1 MIKLQ
6 DALITDSLPLFMSD
20 DVRIQALAYAINRQ
34 VRKIIALADAAKVYD
49 DLQACREEALDM
61 IGYELRIPIY
71 KDSYDI
77 ETKRKMVSNALKYWT
92 QMGTVSAIEQLCS
105 DVFKSAKVIE
115 WFDYGGE
122 PGHFMIDLGGYRI
135 TQADVDKFVKDL
147 DTFKRL
153 SAHLDMLRIKLEMNL
168 TADDRLRYGILPI
181 TVGKKTIGLG
191 FPDCYEKRLYAG
203 VGGVSHGRKTIGLGH
218 PDMAENCTY
227 SGQVHLVTGRKTIGG
242 RK

>member
-49 DLQACREEALDM
+49 DLQAGREEALDM

-105 DVFKSAKVIE
+105 DVFKSDTVIE

-122 PGHFMIDLGGYRI
+122 PGHFMIDLGGYRS
-135 TQADVDKFVKDL
+135 TQADVDKFVKELKDAIRFMEAV
-147 DTFKRL
+147 DKGEV
-153 SAHLDMLRIKLEMNL
+153 KLEDPAL
-168 TADDRLRYGILPI
+168 L
-181 TVGKKTIGLG
+181 KK
-191 FPDCYEKRLYAG
+191 K
-203 VGGVSHGRKTIGLGH
+203 
-218 PDMAENCTY
+218 
-227 SGQVHLVTGRKTIGG
+227 
-242 RK
+242 

>member
-1 MIKLQ
+1 MIKLH
-6 DALITDSLPLFMSD
+6 DALITDSLPLFLSE
-20 DVRIQALAYAINRQ
+20 DVHVQALAYAINRQ
-34 VRKIIALADAAKVYD
+34 VKKIIAMADAARVYD
-49 DLQACREEALDM
+49 DLYACREEALDM

-77 ETKRKMVSNALKYWT
+77 ETKRKMVANALKYWT

-105 DVFKSAKVIE
+105 DVFKKAKVVE

-135 TQADVDKFVKDL
+135 TQADVDKFIKDL

-153 SAHLDMLRIKLEMNL
+153 SAHLDMLRIKLEMKL
-168 TADDRLRYGILPI
+168 TDDDRLRYGILPVTI
-181 TVGKKTIGLG
+181 GKKTIGLG
-191 FPDCYEKRLYAG
+191 FPDGYEKRLYAG
-203 VGGVSHGRKTIGLGH
+203 TGYINQGRKTIGLGH
-218 PDMAENCTY
+218 PDGAENRVC